1 MEYAVI
7 GDAVNISARLES
19 LDKERMGND
28 CRVLLAS
35 DTKDL
40 LEEGRW
46 RLTPWGPQPVKGRE
60 QPVEVYELEGG
71 ENSAAVQA
79 P

>member
-19 LDKERMGND
+19 LSKERMGND
-28 CRVLLAS
+28 CRVLIAS

-46 RLTPWGPQPVKGRE
+46 RLDPWGPQSVKGRE
-60 QPVEVYELEGG
+60 QPVDVYELESG
-71 ENSAAVQA
+71 EDPGVAQV